1 MKPPSVEINAA
12 HMIVQQS
19 VYEQPTYW
27 AKPLGRRGKAPL
39 RATRTT
45 LWKVELSDFYKIK
58 TQQALITSYYNLLIA
73 RINNIRYS

>member
-45 LWKVELSDFYKIK
+45 LWKVELSDFYKI
-58 TQQALITSYYNLLIA
+58 
-73 RINNIRYS
+73 